1 MLDERLSGEFGDGAS
16 VESVDV
22 LAATRP
28 EQMAAMDA
36 IIERLSD
43 FPVVFVDGCVASVGE
58 IDTEGIVSA
67 VARRLEAL
75 R

>member
-1 MLDERLSGEFGDGAS
+1 
-16 VESVDV
+16 
-22 LAATRP
+22 
-28 EQMAAMDA
+28 MAAMDA